1 MDIKK
6 FFYVIA
12 SVLSLTS
19 CEDMVEIAPPTDSL
33 SVDAVYNS
41 AEGMETA
48 LVGLYTGTI
57 HNNVYYYQVPTLY
70 YSWISDDMTYYRVQN
85 YAEWIQNQYVPKT
98 SYIGTMWTQLYKNVY
113 QNNDFILHVQGN
125 SLLSEEK
132 QKEYIGQSLW
142 FRAFDYFWLVNS
154 WGDVP
159 LVLTNKYAVSSTLPR
174 ENADVVWE
182 QIISDLKT
190 SAEYLAATIPNGR
203 KTRVTAEA
211 SLALLARAYLYTEQ
225 WEKAA
230 ETASL
235 LIPVSD
241 GGSGAK
247 FSLEDVDDV
256 FRASSKEA
264 IFHADMA
271 GFSGT
276 GTYMGYTRDGIL
288 IIPYNSYVYYPLTD
302 DLVACMQEEPADKRN
317 SWMGCMKTARGY
329 DEYYVYKYKNN
340 STPSAASEYE
350 NFVFLRLA
358 EQYLIRAEANAHL
371 GNLTESA
378 ADINKIRLRAGL
390 EELQEGLSAAELLSE
405 IELQRRKEFFCEQGH
420 RWFDLKR
427 TGRIDDVLGAA
438 DWKKWS
444 PEKALFPIP
453 YTEMESNRN
462 LVQNPG
468 YEN

>member
-19 CEDMVEIAPPTDSL
+19 CEDMVEIDPPTDSL

-57 HNNVYYYQVPTLY
+57 HSNVYYYQVPTLY
-70 YSWISDDMTYYRVQN
+70 YSWLSDDMTYYRMQT
-85 YAEWIQNQYVPKT
+85 YADWIQNQYVPKT
-98 SYIGTMWTQLYKNVY
+98 SYISTMWTQLYKNIY

-174 ENADVVWE
+174 ENADVVWG

-190 SAEYLAATIPNGR
+190 PAEYLAATMPDGR

-230 ETASL
+230 
-235 LIPVSD
+235 
-241 GGSGAK
+241 
-247 FSLEDVDDV
+247 
-256 FRASSKEA
+256 
-264 IFHADMA
+264 
-271 GFSGT
+271 
-276 GTYMGYTRDGIL
+276 
-288 IIPYNSYVYYPLTD
+288 
-302 DLVACMQEEPADKRN
+302 
-317 SWMGCMKTARGY
+317 
-329 DEYYVYKYKNN
+329 
-340 STPSAASEYE
+340 
-350 NFVFLRLA
+350 
-358 EQYLIRAEANAHL
+358 
-371 GNLTESA
+371 
-378 ADINKIRLRAGL
+378 
-390 EELQEGLSAAELLSE
+390 
-405 IELQRRKEFFCEQGH
+405 
-420 RWFDLKR
+420 
-427 TGRIDDVLGAA
+427 
-438 DWKKWS
+438 
-444 PEKALFPIP
+444 
-453 YTEMESNRN
+453 
-462 LVQNPG
+462 
-468 YEN
+468 